1 MTQAIVARYAS
12 SVTLG
17 TAITLSLLLLMQHL
31 IATGESPFVSSTVYR
46 LVPFARGLEGYVIV
60 QFTITALGIVADVI
74 VTDSSNALFERY
86 AIDAAYKFKY
96 KPRVIDGEPVES
108 RGMLNKFTF
117 VLED

>member
-1 MTQAIVARYAS
+1 MTQPIVARYVG

-46 LVPFARGLEGYVIV
+46 LVPFARVRP
-60 QFTITALGIVADVI
+60 DVPAI

-96 KPRVIDGEPVES
+96 KPRVIDGDPVES
-108 RGMLNKFTF
+108 RGVLNTFTF
-117 VLED
+117 VLEN

>member
-1 MTQAIVARYAS
+1 MTQPIVARYAG

-31 IATGESPFVSSTVYR
+31 IATGASPFVSSTVYR
-46 LVPFARGLEGYVIV
+46 LVPFTRVRP
-60 QFTITALGIVADVI
+60 DVPAI

-86 AIDAAYKFKY
+86 AIDAAYKFRY
-96 KPRVIDGEPVES
+96 KPRVIDGDPVES

-117 VLED
+117 VLEN